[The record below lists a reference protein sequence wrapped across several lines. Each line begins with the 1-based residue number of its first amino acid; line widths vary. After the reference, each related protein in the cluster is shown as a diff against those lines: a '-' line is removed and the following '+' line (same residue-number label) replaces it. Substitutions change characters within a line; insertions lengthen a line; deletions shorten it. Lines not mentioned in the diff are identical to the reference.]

1 MPWYSKRHVAISLT
15 VLPGGEPAGN
25 YPRNFAADALKLD
38 AEFHPFGQV
47 RASSFEFGCA
57 FRLIHA
63 FDLKSPE
70 REWG

>member
-25 YPRNFAADALKLD
+25 YRRNFA
-38 AEFHPFGQV
+38 EYV
-47 RASSFEFGCA
+47 SSSFEFGCA